1 MNKTTG
7 NPFTLDFGREPYEMI
22 PRSLLMDDIFRS
34 FTDEHPSVH
43 VNIITGVRGSGKTV
57 FMTSLCKRFQ
67 QEKDW
72 IVIELNPDRDL
83 VITREEYGS
92 FMMKNP

>member
-57 FMTSLCKRFQ
+57 LMTVSERELESGFPEISKRYGLF
-67 QEKDW
+67 
-72 IVIELNPDRDL
+72 
-83 VITREEYGS
+83 EE
-92 FMMKNP
+92 